1 MKPSVY
7 IREAVTFCSLG
18 NTSEEI
24 AHNIHGNGAD
34 DFKEF
39 TFGSELISREYR
51 GMKDKRVTSNA
62 DFYATLEQLLA
73 QLTSSICSEELL
85 ECALLIG
92 STSMSI
98 PCSEPLFKSNP
109 NEVMLPY
116 IGYGAIGER
125 LAQTF
130 GLGGEIALFAT
141 ACTSSA
147 NALLHGQAGINEG
160 RFQRAIVLGF
170 DFYNELTMSGFESFG
185 LLSRDGCRPFDR
197 DRSGMVLGEGC
208 GAILLD
214 TIPSSYKSQLILAGG
229 ANRSDTSSPTAH
241 NTDRIMVT
249 QTINDALHNADV
261 SVNEVKLIKAHAT
274 GSQTNDVAEGIG
286 LRRVFD
292 SLPPIVALKSSLGHT
307 LGGCGVIELAVL
319 WFCMRDGFVPKTF
332 GFEIADESMG
342 ILPMTSEKAVSDG
355 MILLNHFGFG
365 GNGVVLVVES
375 FNGEKL

>member
-1 MKPSVY
+1 MNRCY
-7 IREAVTFCSLG
+7 LREAVTFCSLG
-18 NTSEEI
+18 NTPDEI
-24 AHNIHGNGAD
+24 THGIHSNSVKKS
-34 DFKEF
+34 KEF

-51 GMKDKRVTSNA
+51 GMKDKRVTGN
-62 DFYATLEQLLA
+62 DEFYATLEQLLV
-73 QLTSSICSEELL
+73 QLTSSISSEELL

-109 NEVMLPY
+109 NETMLPY

-125 LAQTF
+125 LAQTL

-147 NALLHGQAGINEG
+147 NALLYGQTGINEG

-214 TIPSSYKSQLILAGG
+214 TIPSSYKSQLILRGG

-241 NTDRIMVT
+241 NTDGIMVA
-249 QTINDALHNADV
+249 QTIRDALCDAKVEPCDV
-261 SVNEVKLIKAHAT
+261 GLIKAHAT
-274 GSQTNDVAEGIG
+274 GSETNDRAEGTG
-286 LRRVFD
+286 LRHVF
-292 SLPPIVALKSSLGHT
+292 SQMPPVLALKSSLGHT

-319 WFCMRDGFVPKTF
+319 WFCLRGGFVPKTF
-332 GFEIADESMG
+332 GFEIADEAMG

-365 GNGVVLVVES
+365 GSGVVLVAQ
-375 FNGEKL
+375 FGECE